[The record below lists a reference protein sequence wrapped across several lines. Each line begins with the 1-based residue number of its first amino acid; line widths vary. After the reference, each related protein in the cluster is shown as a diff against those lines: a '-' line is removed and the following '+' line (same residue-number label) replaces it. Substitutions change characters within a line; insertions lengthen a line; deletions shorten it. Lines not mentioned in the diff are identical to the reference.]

1 MHDLI
6 IRGGV
11 VVDGL
16 GGDPQVA
23 DIAVDGDTLTA
34 LGLINATGRTEI
46 DATGLIVTPGFVD
59 LHTHLDAQIGWDP
72 DLTPLSWHGVTTAV
86 LGNCGVTFAPCRPG
100 DPEFLAGMMETVED
114 IPQAAILK
122 GLPWTWEHY
131 GEYLDALDGLDPV
144 INVAGMV
151 GHCAVRYYVM
161 GPRSIDEQPTAAER
175 VEIVETVRAAL
186 RAGAVGFST
195 SRNPGH
201 VIPDGRSVP
210 GTYADSDELIAI
222 AQAVGAEDGLMQT
235 VMNMSQVD
243 EEMDL
248 LGKEG
253 RYARVLFSHYTGRTT
268 SFGDKIEYR
277 VMAMRGEGLDVTAM
291 VIPRSSGYLTGLQ
304 GQLPFQ
310 GGTWTELAAL
320 SFSARLAALRDK
332 AWHRQLIE
340 DAVSVPTMRPDRL
353 YYLGAGDRPNYVSGP
368 DQCLQV
374 MAEVEGSTPAATF
387 LRVMAETDGR
397 ALFAARS
404 LNQSLSAL
412 ASAIDS
418 EFCLP
423 GLGDS
428 GAHVSQI
435 MDSGWATFVL
445 THWHRDT
452 GLLSLEDTVR
462 RLTSAP
468 ARIIGLKD
476 RGSLEV
482 GNKADLNVIQLA
494 QLSERMPEIVY
505 DLPGQ
510 APRFIQ
516 KARGYRATICNGKV
530 VLENDRLTGVKAG
543 GVLRASRA

>member
-6 IRGGV
+6 VRGGV

-23 DIAVDGDTLTA
+23 DVAVDGDTLTA
-34 LGLINATGRTEI
+34 VGQVDGTGRTEV
-46 DATGLIVTPGFVD
+46 DATGHIVTPGFVD

-72 DLTPLSWHGVTTAV
+72 YLTPLSWHGVTTAV

-114 IPQAAILK
+114 IPRAAILE
-122 GLPWTWEHY
+122 GLPWNWEHY
-131 GEYLDALDGLDPV
+131 GEYLNALDALDPV

-186 RAGAVGFST
+186 QAGAVGFST

-222 AQAVGAEDGLMQT
+222 AEAVGAEDGLMQT
-235 VMNMSQVD
+235 VMNMSEVN
-243 EEMDL
+243 EELNL
-248 LGKEG
+248 LSREG
-253 RYARVLFSHYTGRTT
+253 RHARVLFSHYTGRTT
-268 SFGDKIEYR
+268 SFGDKIESR
-277 VMAMRGEGLDVTAM
+277 VMAMRRDGLDVTAM
-291 VIPRSSGYLTGLQ
+291 VIPRSSGFLTGLQ
-304 GQLPFQ
+304 CQLPFK
-310 GGTWTELAAL
+310 GRAWTAFKAL
-320 SFSARLAALRDK
+320 SFSERLEALRDK
-332 AWHRQLIE
+332 AMLRQLVE
-340 DAVSVPTMRPDRL
+340 EAEPDPTMLPERL
-353 YYLGAGDRPNYVSGP
+353 YYLGAGDQPSYVSGP
-368 DQCLQV
+368 DQCLQA
-374 MAEVEGSTPAATF
+374 MAQVEGETPAATF
-387 LRVMAETDGR
+387 LRVAAETDGY

-445 THWHRDT
+445 THWHRDA
-452 GLLSLEDTVR
+452 GLLSLQDAVR

-482 GNKADLNVIQLA
+482 GGKADLNVIHLGR
-494 QLSERMPEIVY
+494 LSERMPEIVY
-505 DLPGQ
+505 DLPGE

-516 KARGYRATICNGKV
+516 RARGYRATICNGKI
-530 VLENDRLTGVKAG
+530 VLENDLLTGVKAG
-543 GVLRASRA
+543 GVLRHSRV